1 MSLFFHR
8 LLPLIVLKLVLFQCE
23 GGSEDEVVLISDP
36 YFLEALIEQGVD
48 ENGDGQISVQ
58 EAEIT
63 QSITLEP
70 SAISDLN
77 GLEAFINLHALQ
89 IEMNPL
95 SGLDLTSNTL
105 LEHLECTGCQLA
117 NLNVSSNSKLR
128 YLDCSGG
135 AALGNKLT
143 DLDLSLNPAL
153 EFLNCAENRI
163 TSLDVSKNNRLT
175 TLDCGRNQIKVLDVS
190 ANSNLTH
197 LMCNNNLLISLD
209 VSGNQ
214 NLQKLITC
222 GNQLLKLDVSSNTK
236 LKVLGVDNMS
246 TITEVCVWTLPFPP
260 EGVVLLKEYSPH
272 VFFTTNCSN

>member
-8 LLPLIVLKLVLFQCE
+8 LLPLIVLQLVLFQCE
-23 GGSEDEVVLISDP
+23 GGSEEKVVHIPDP
-36 YFLEALIEQGVD
+36 YFLEALIEQGID
-48 ENGDGQISVQ
+48 ENGDGQISIP
-58 EAEIT
+58 EAENT
-63 QSITLEP
+63 QSIALGP
-70 SAISDLN
+70 SAISDLT
-77 GLEAFINLHALQ
+77 GLNAFINLQALQ

-95 SGLDLTSNTL
+95 SGLDISSNTGL
-105 LEHLECTGCQLA
+105 VHLECTGCQLA
-117 NLNVSSNSKLR
+117 SLDVSSNSKLR

-143 DLDLSLNPAL
+143 ALDLSLNPVL

-163 TSLDVSKNNRLT
+163 TSLDVSKNSRLT
-175 TLDCGRNQIKVLDVS
+175 TLDCGRNQIQVLDVS

-197 LMCNNNLLISLD
+197 LMVNNNLLISLD
-209 VSGNQ
+209 VSGKQ

-222 GNQLLKLDVSSNTK
+222 GNQLLKLDVSANSK

-260 EGVVLLKEYSPH
+260 AGVVVLKEFSPN
-272 VFFTTNCSN
+272 VYFSLNCTF